1 MHILERVKH
10 DLATKGRGQY
20 SLKVDQFDLH
30 AFVSGLERNPA
41 RMCYNS
47 FTETLSVEMPSWIH
61 GSGFDWINMWIFTM
75 MLQGYIRQG
84 SLLARTCI
92 TLEGFSGRFSGRY
105 LTYSPSVITA
115 CTNNCST
122 KEPDCFI
129 VPGGIWPSVTLEVGY
144 SETYT
149 KLLRDADLLLEGSEG
164 EIRVM
169 ILVKVV
175 PLGPND
181 TQFTSGFVELHEYDP
196 ASGTRKI
203 RGHRRTLYPI
213 PRGHAQ
219 QRLTLQW
226 DDIIRDNTGHL
237 LQPLSRPP
245 PPLMLDELR
254 KFLDFG
260 LNQKL
265 MSPGTGSVEF

>member
-1 MHILERVKH
+1 MHILERVKQG
-10 DLATKGRGQY
+10 LATKGRGQY

-92 TLEGFSGRFSGRY
+92 TLEGFSGRFSG
-105 LTYSPSVITA
+105 SA
-115 CTNNCST
+115 

-129 VPGGIWPSVTLEVGY
+129 APGGIWPSITLEVGY
-144 SETYT
+144 SETYA

-175 PLGPND
+175 PLRPND
-181 TQFTSGFVELHEYDP
+181 TKFTRGFVELHEYDP

-219 QRLTLQW
+219 QRLMLRW

-260 LNQKL
+260 LNQQL